1 MIQPILLE
9 KLGALPES
17 LQNEVLDFIDFLS
30 EKYKKNQAEV
40 ELPKKK
46 RGGLGIL
53 RGKIWMADDFDEP
66 LEEMKEY
73 M

>member
-1 MIQPILLE
+1 MIKPILLE
-9 KLGALPES
+9 KLEALPES
-17 LQNEVLDFIDFLS
+17 LQTEVLDFIDFLS
-30 EKYKKNQAEV
+30 EKHKKNQAEA

-46 RGGLGIL
+46 RGGLGVL
-53 RGKIWMADDFDEP
+53 RGKIWMAEDFDEL